1 MDAKSGRK
9 VGHVVFEAGVENVI
23 PPRTVRP
30 IALPGIPADA
40 VKAQRAYT
48 LRQLWILRGK
58 HAAFPR
64 ADVLRGI
71 KAETS
76 HGVKSTQLGNK
87 VRGAESMRGIFDY
100 RQAKRGG
107 GGVNLG
113 HVAWMAC
120 VMYGNDGPNPLV
132 SLLYVQTLITRI
144 PPALCLNE
152 GDEFVRIE
160 VVSVRID
167 VDEDRLSALMDDH
180 IRSSSKS
187 QRTGNN
193 YISRAHT
200 DCGHRQVQ
208 GSSTRT
214 DRHRLARADI
224 VGKFFFK
231 RLGARP
237 GCDPV

>member
-76 HGVKSTQLGNK
+76 HVAKSTHLAIKSN
-87 VRGAESMRGIFDY
+87 VSDSIRAIF
-100 RQAKRGG
+100 A
-107 GGVNLG
+107 
-113 HVAWMAC
+113 
-120 VMYGNDGPNPLV
+120 
-132 SLLYVQTLITRI
+132 
-144 PPALCLNE
+144 
-152 GDEFVRIE
+152 
-160 VVSVRID
+160 
-167 VDEDRLSALMDDH
+167 
-180 IRSSSKS
+180 
-187 QRTGNN
+187 
-193 YISRAHT
+193 
-200 DCGHRQVQ
+200 
-208 GSSTRT
+208 
-214 DRHRLARADI
+214 
-224 VGKFFFK
+224 
-231 RLGARP
+231 
-237 GCDPV
+237 